1 MWVGT
6 DDTLCPCSVNASL
19 ASAVDRRPSCGTG
32 DTPRWGGRT
41 TPRLL
46 RPRGTSQTVVGAS
59 SAHVGSD
66 DRVL

>member
-1 MWVGT
+1 MRVGT
-6 DDTLCPCSVNASL
+6 DDTLCPCSVNGAL

-32 DTPRWGGRT
+32 DTPRWGCRT
-41 TPRLL
+41 TARLL

-59 SAHVGSD
+59 SAHVRPD